1 MMERE
6 KRYNSY
12 FHDSLG
18 SIERIEKQLATEFG
32 LEQLRSGSHVIRNEK
47 GWRENE
53 KEIEYVWIVR
63 MSRSFVGWGG
73 LFSIRFNESKFQ
85 EHDNPNEL
93 VKGIFIDN
101 KDGID
106 KFYFDIVRDTTD
118 NVAEILNFNLFEAN
132 KGIALDGVSYSVRII
147 ARNIDTFIH
156 LNNPNSGEWK
166 EWEKMVWA
174 MGRDLAERSGNN
186 EMIQLFE

>member
-1 MMERE
+1 METE
-6 KRYNSY
+6 KRYYSY
-12 FHDSLG
+12 FHESIG
-18 SIERIEKQLATEFG
+18 SMERIEKQLAGKFG
-32 LEQLRSGSHVIRNEK
+32 LAQLRSGGHTIRNEK

-53 KEIEYVWIVR
+53 KEIEYVWIVG

-73 LFSIRFNESKFQ
+73 LFSIRFNENKFRDY
-85 EHDNPNEL
+85 DNPNEL
-93 VKGIFIDN
+93 IKGIYIDN

-106 KFYFDIVRDTTD
+106 NLYFDIVRDTTD
-118 NVAEILNFNLFEAN
+118 KFAGILNFNLFEAN

-166 EWEKMVWA
+166 EWEKMVWT
-174 MGRDLAERSGNN
+174 MGRDLAERSGNL